1 MNKLKVIQL
10 LPELNTGGVERGAT
24 DLSNE
29 LVRRGHSSFVISNGG
44 RFENEIIDNGGTHI
58 KLPIHKKSISTL
70 FLANQLFD
78 IYKNINPTI
87 IHVRSRVPAL
97 VNLMAYRKFKLNKP
111 KLISTFHGL
120 YSKPFYSQ
128 VMSKVDHAIAISDVV
143 KDYIKQNYSL
153 ENNQIT
159 LIPRGCDV
167 SVFNK
172 DSIND
177 NWLNTFINKY
187 PNTKN
192 KKILT
197 LPGRITRWKGAESF
211 IDLIESLDNSY
222 HGLIVGPVAANKK
235 SYLRDLKNLVQKKDL
250 EDKITF
256 TGGVSDIENI
266 YKLSNIVFN
275 LSLKPEPFGRTTIE
289 AISCG
294 AKVVGWNHGGT
305 KEILENLFPSGLV
318 ELANIDSLKEVTIKV
333 ANNDLYPKD
342 NIYTSKLMI
351 DKTINL
357 YELLSNEL

>member
-1 MNKLKVIQL
+1 MSNLKVVQL

-44 RFENEIIDNGGTHI
+44 RFEKEITDNGGTHI

-70 FLANQLFD
+70 FLANKLFK
-78 IYKNINPTI
+78 IYQNINPNI

-97 VNLMAYRKFKLNKP
+97 VNFIAYKKFKSNKP

-128 VMSKVDHAIAISDVV
+128 IMSKVDHAIAISDVV
-143 KDYIKQNYSL
+143 KDYIKQNYNL
-153 ENNQIT
+153 KNDQIT
-159 LIPRGCDV
+159 LIPRGCDNKI
-167 SVFNK
+167 FN
-172 DSIND
+172 DEPISD
-177 NWLNTFINKY
+177 NWLNSFNTKY
-187 PNTKN
+187 PNTIN

-211 IDLIESLDNSY
+211 IDLIGSLDNSY
-222 HGLIVGPVAANKK
+222 HGLIVGPVADKK
-235 SYLRDLKNLVQKKDL
+235 KAYLRSLENLVYKKKL
-250 EDKITF
+250 ADKITF

-266 YKLSNIVFN
+266 YKLSDIVFN

-294 AKVVGWNHGGT
+294 TKVIGWNHGGT
-305 KEILENLFPSGLV
+305 KEILENLYPLGLA
-318 ELANIDSLKEVTIKV
+318 ELANIGSLKEVTIKV
-333 ANNDLYPKD
+333 ANNEIFPKD
-342 NIYTSKLMI
+342 NIYTSKFMI
-351 DKTINL
+351 DKTIGL
-357 YELLSNEL
+357 YKSLSNEL

>member
-1 MNKLKVIQL
+1 MNKLKVVQL

-29 LVRRGHSSFVISNGG
+29 LVKRGHASFVISNGG
-44 RFENEIIDNGGTHI
+44 RFEDEIIDNGGTHI

-70 FLANQLFD
+70 FLANKIFK
-78 IYKNINPTI
+78 IYQNINPNI

-97 VNLMAYRKFKLNKP
+97 VNLIAYKKFKSNKP

-153 ENNQIT
+153 ENDQIT
-159 LIPRGCDV
+159 LIPRGCDM

-177 NWLNTFINKY
+177 NWLNTFFNKY

-211 IDLIESLDNSY
+211 IDLIESLDSSY
-222 HGLIVGPVAANKK
+222 HGLIVGPVATNKK
-235 SYLRDLKNLVQKKDL
+235 SYLRNLKNLVQKKNL

-275 LSLKPEPFGRTTIE
+275 LSLRPEPFGRITIE

-294 AKVVGWNHGGT
+294 AKVVGWDHGGT
-305 KEILENLFPSGLV
+305 KEILENLFPSGLA
-318 ELANIDSLKEVTIKV
+318 ELSNIDSLKEVTIKV
-333 ANNDLYPKD
+333 ANNNLYPKD
-342 NIYTSKLMI
+342 NVYTSNLMI
-351 DKTINL
+351 NKTINL
-357 YELLSNEL
+357 YESLSSEL

>member
-1 MNKLKVIQL
+1 MNKLKVVQL

-29 LVRRGHSSFVISNGG
+29 LVRRGHTSFVISNGG
-44 RFENEIIDNGGTHI
+44 RFEKEITDNGGTHI

-70 FLANQLFD
+70 FLANKLFK
-78 IYKNINPTI
+78 IYQNINPNI

-97 VNLMAYRKFKLNKP
+97 VNLIAYKKFKSNKP

-153 ENNQIT
+153 ENDQIT
-159 LIPRGCDV
+159 LIPRGCDM

-177 NWLNTFINKY
+177 NWLNTFFNKY

-211 IDLIESLDNSY
+211 IDLIESLDSSY
-222 HGLIVGPVAANKK
+222 HGLIVGPVATNKK
-235 SYLRDLKNLVQKKDL
+235 SYLRNLKNLVQKKNL

-294 AKVVGWNHGGT
+294 AKVVGWDHGGT
-305 KEILENLFPSGLV
+305 KEILENLFPSGLA
-318 ELANIDSLKEVTIKV
+318 ELSNIDSLKEVTIKV

-342 NIYTSKLMI
+342 NVYTSKLMI

-357 YELLSNEL
+357 YESLSNEL

>member
-1 MNKLKVIQL
+1 MSKLKVVQL

-29 LVRRGHSSFVISNGG
+29 LVRRGHTSFVISNGG
-44 RFENEIIDNGGTHI
+44 RFEKEIADNGGIHI
-58 KLPIHKKSISTL
+58 KLPIHKKSISIL
-70 FLANQLFD
+70 FLANKIFK
-78 IYKNINPTI
+78 IYQNINPNI

-97 VNLMAYRKFKLNKP
+97 VNLIAYKKFKSNKP

-153 ENNQIT
+153 ENDQIT
-159 LIPRGCDV
+159 LIPRGCDI

-177 NWLNTFINKY
+177 NWLNTFFNKY

-211 IDLIESLDNSY
+211 IDLIESLDSSY
-222 HGLIVGPVAANKK
+222 HGLIVGPVATNKK
-235 SYLRDLKNLVQKKDL
+235 SYLRNLKNLVQKKNL

-294 AKVVGWNHGGT
+294 AKVVGWDHGGT
-305 KEILENLFPSGLV
+305 KEILENLFPSGLAK
-318 ELANIDSLKEVTIKV
+318 LANIDSLKEVTIKV
-333 ANNDLYPKD
+333 SNNDLYPKD
-342 NIYTSKLMI
+342 NVYTSKLMI

-357 YELLSNEL
+357 YESLSNEL

>member
-1 MNKLKVIQL
+1 
-10 LPELNTGGVERGAT
+10 
-24 DLSNE
+24 
-29 LVRRGHSSFVISNGG
+29 
-44 RFENEIIDNGGTHI
+44 
-58 KLPIHKKSISTL
+58 
-70 FLANQLFD
+70 
-78 IYKNINPTI
+78 
-87 IHVRSRVPAL
+87 
-97 VNLMAYRKFKLNKP
+97 MAYRKFKLNKP

-143 KDYIKQNYSL
+143 KDYIKKNYKL
-153 ENNQIT
+153 KDDQIT
-159 LIPRGCDV
+159 LIPRGCDT

-172 DSIND
+172 NSVND
-177 NWLNTFINKY
+177 NWLNTFTNKY

-235 SYLRDLKNLVQKKDL
+235 SYLKNLKNLVQKKNL

-318 ELANIDSLKEVTIKV
+318 ELANIDSLKEVTVKV

-342 NIYTSKLMI
+342 NIYTSNLMI
-351 DKTINL
+351 NKTINL
-357 YELLSNEL
+357 YESLSSEL

>member
-1 MNKLKVIQL
+1 MNKLKVVQL

-29 LVRRGHSSFVISNGG
+29 LVRRGHTSCVISNGG
-44 RFENEIIDNGGTHI
+44 RFEREITDNGGTHI

-70 FLANQLFD
+70 FLANKIFK
-78 IYKNINPTI
+78 IYQNINPNI

-97 VNLMAYRKFKLNKP
+97 VNLIAYKKFKSNKP

-153 ENNQIT
+153 ENDQIT
-159 LIPRGCDV
+159 LIPRGCDI

-172 DSIND
+172 DPIND
-177 NWLNTFINKY
+177 NWLNTFFNKY

-211 IDLIESLDNSY
+211 IDLIESLDSSY

-235 SYLRDLKNLVQKKDL
+235 A
-250 EDKITF
+250 T
-256 TGGVSDIENI
+256 
-266 YKLSNIVFN
+266 
-275 LSLKPEPFGRTTIE
+275 
-289 AISCG
+289 
-294 AKVVGWNHGGT
+294 
-305 KEILENLFPSGLV
+305 
-318 ELANIDSLKEVTIKV
+318 
-333 ANNDLYPKD
+333 
-342 NIYTSKLMI
+342 
-351 DKTINL
+351 
-357 YELLSNEL
+357 